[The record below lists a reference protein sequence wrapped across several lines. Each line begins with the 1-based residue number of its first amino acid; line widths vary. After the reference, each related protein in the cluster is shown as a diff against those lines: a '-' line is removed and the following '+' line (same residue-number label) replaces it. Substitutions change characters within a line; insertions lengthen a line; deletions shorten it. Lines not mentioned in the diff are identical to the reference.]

1 MRRCALSTGPEHPWE
16 TAALGL
22 GGNIGDPASAMAH
35 ALQALDARNDCR
47 VAAVSR
53 LYLTPPWGKTDQ
65 ADFFNCCALIET
77 ELEPEELLDLC
88 LALEREM
95 KRVRSERW
103 GPRTLDIDLLTYG
116 DRVQKTPALELP
128 HPRMTERAFVMLPLA
143 DLAPQMMIS
152 GRKAE
157 SWAGS
162 LNSTGI
168 RIAKPD
174 GLWWRQVPAAG

>member
-1 MRRCALSTGPEHPWE
+1 MSIGPDHLWE

-22 GGNIGDPASAMAH
+22 GGNIGDPASAMAR
-35 ALQALDARNDCR
+35 ALQTLDARKDCR
-47 VAAVSR
+47 VSAVSR

-95 KRVRSERW
+95 KRVRAERW
-103 GPRTLDIDLLTYG
+103 GPRTLDIDLLSYS
-116 DRVQKTPALELP
+116 DRVQKSQALELP

-143 DLAPQMMIS
+143 DLAPQMMIN

-168 RIAKPD
+168 SIAKPD
-174 GLWWRQVPAAG
+174 GLWWRQVAIAD

>member
-1 MRRCALSTGPEHPWE
+1 MSITPERTFE

-22 GGNIGDPASAMAH
+22 GGNVGDPPAAMAR
-35 ALQALDARNDCR
+35 ALRMIDGRGDCR

-65 ADFFNCCALIET
+65 ADFFNCCALVET
-77 ELEPEELLDLC
+77 ELEPGELLDLC

-103 GPRTLDIDLLTYG
+103 GPRTLDIDLLTYAEKK
-116 DRVQKTPALELP
+116 QKTPELELP

-143 DLAPQMMIS
+143 DIAPQMMIA

-168 RIAKPD
+168 TIARGD
-174 GLWWRQVPAAG
+174 GLWWRTAGAAPD

>member
-1 MRRCALSTGPEHPWE
+1 LNIGHDHPRE
-16 TAALGL
+16 IAALGL
-22 GGNIGDPASAMAH
+22 GGNIGDPMMAMAG
-35 ALQALDARNDCR
+35 ALQALDARKDCR
-47 VAAVSR
+47 VVSVSR

-65 ADFFNCCALIET
+65 ADFFNCCALVET
-77 ELEPEELLDLC
+77 ELHPEELLDLC

-103 GPRTLDIDLLTYG
+103 GPRTLDIDILAYG
-116 DRVQKTPALELP
+116 DLEQKTPALELP

-143 DLAPQMMIS
+143 DIAPQMMIN

-168 RIAKPD
+168 KITRPD
-174 GLWWRQVPAAG
+174 GLWWRPTVSAT

>member
-1 MRRCALSTGPEHPWE
+1 VLSIGIDRPWE

-22 GGNIGDPASAMAH
+22 GGNIGDPAAAMAH
-35 ALQALDARNDCR
+35 ALQALDARKDCR
-47 VAAVSR
+47 VLAVSR
-53 LYLTPPWGKTDQ
+53 LYLTPPWGNTNQ
-65 ADFFNCCALIET
+65 ADFFNCCALIDT

-88 LALEREM
+88 LALERES
-95 KRVRSERW
+95 KRVRAERW
-103 GPRTLDIDLLTYG
+103 GPRTLDIDILTYG
-116 DRVQKTPALELP
+116 DRVEKTPALELP

-143 DLAPQMMIS
+143 DLAPHMIINE
-152 GRKAE
+152 RKAE

-174 GLWWRQVPAAG
+174 GLWWRQISTVE

>member
-1 MRRCALSTGPEHPWE
+1 MNTGSDMHKWE

-35 ALQALDARNDCR
+35 ALQAIDARQDCR

-77 ELEPEELLDLC
+77 ELETEELLDLC

-95 KRVRSERW
+95 KRVRTERW

-116 DRVQKTPALELP
+116 DRVQKTPTLELP

-143 DLAPQMMIS
+143 DLAPQMMINE
-152 GRKAE
+152 RQAQ
-157 SWAGS
+157 SWAGR

-168 RIAKPD
+168 SIAKPD
-174 GLWWRQVPAAG
+174 GLWWRQVATAS

>member
-1 MRRCALSTGPEHPWE
+1 LSIGLDHHWE

-22 GGNIGDPASAMAH
+22 GGNIGDPALAMAR
-35 ALQALDARNDCR
+35 ALQALDARKDCR
-47 VAAVSR
+47 VLAVSR

-95 KRVRSERW
+95 KRVRAERW

-116 DRVQKTPALELP
+116 ERIEKSQSLELP

-143 DLAPQMMIS
+143 DLAPQMMIE

-168 RIAKPD
+168 RISKPD
-174 GLWWRQVPAAG
+174 GLWWRQVATSD

>member
-1 MRRCALSTGPEHPWE
+1 MNTGLDHPRE
-16 TAALGL
+16 IASLGL
-22 GGNIGDPASAMAH
+22 GGNIGDPAQAMAR
-35 ALQALDARNDCR
+35 ALQALDARKDCR
-47 VAAVSR
+47 VITVSR

-77 ELEPEELLDLC
+77 ELHPEDLLDLC

-95 KRVRSERW
+95 KRVRIERW
-103 GPRTLDIDLLTYG
+103 GPRTLDIDILTYG
-116 DRVQKTPALELP
+116 DIEQKTQALELP

-143 DLAPQMMIS
+143 DIAPHLMIN
-152 GRKAE
+152 GRMAQ

-162 LNSTGI
+162 LNSTGM

-174 GLWWRQVPAAG
+174 GLWWRQVATAG

>member
-1 MRRCALSTGPEHPWE
+1 MSTGPDQSWE

-22 GGNIGDPASAMAH
+22 GGNIGNPPEAMAR
-35 ALQALDARNDCR
+35 ALQMIDARDDCR
-47 VAAVSR
+47 VIVVSR

-65 ADFFNCCALIET
+65 ADFFNCCVLIET
-77 ELEPEELLDLC
+77 TLPPEALLDIC
-88 LALEREM
+88 LGLEREM

-116 DRVQKTPALELP
+116 SVEMKTPTLEIP

-143 DLAPQMMIS
+143 DIAPKTLIC

-162 LNSTGI
+162 LNSTGM
-168 RIAKPD
+168 RVERTD
-174 GLWWRQVPAAG
+174 GRWWRAGHAGPD

>member
-1 MRRCALSTGPEHPWE
+1 MSTRSDHVWE

-22 GGNIGDPASAMAH
+22 GGNIGDPQAAMA
-35 ALQALDARNDCR
+35 QALRTIDERMDCR
-47 VAAVSR
+47 VTNVSR

-65 ADFFNCCALIET
+65 ADFFNCCALVET
-77 ELEPEELLDLC
+77 ELEPEELLHLC
-88 LALEREM
+88 LALESEM
-95 KRVRSERW
+95 KRVRDERW

-116 DRVQKTPALELP
+116 ERNQKTRELDLP

-143 DLAPQMMIS
+143 DLAPQMMIN
-152 GRKAE
+152 GREAQ

-168 RIAKPD
+168 SIARPD
-174 GLWWRQVPAAG
+174 GLWWRQSAAV

>member
-1 MRRCALSTGPEHPWE
+1 LSIGFDHPWE

-22 GGNIGDPASAMAH
+22 GGNVGDPASAMAR
-35 ALQALDARNDCR
+35 ALQALDGRKDCR
-47 VAAVSR
+47 VLAVSR

-95 KRVRSERW
+95 KRVRVERW

-116 DRVQKTPALELP
+116 DRVQKSPKLELP

-143 DLAPQMMIS
+143 DLAPQMEIN
-152 GRKAE
+152 GRMAQ

-174 GLWWRQVPAAG
+174 GLWWRQAVTAE

>member
-1 MRRCALSTGPEHPWE
+1 LNTGPDHAWE

-22 GGNIGDPASAMAH
+22 GGNIGDPPTYMAR
-35 ALQALDARNDCR
+35 ALRAIDARKDSR

-53 LYLTPPWGKTDQ
+53 LYLTPPWGKADQ

-77 ELEPEELLDLC
+77 ELQPEELLELC

-95 KRVRSERW
+95 KRVRDERW

-116 DRVQKTPALELP
+116 DNERKSANLELP

-143 DLAPQMMIS
+143 DIAPQIMIN

-162 LNSTGI
+162 LNSTGM
-168 RIAKPD
+168 RIVRTD
-174 GLWWRQVPAAG
+174 GLWWRSAGDTNG

>member
-1 MRRCALSTGPEHPWE
+1 MSIGPDHPWE

-22 GGNIGDPASAMAH
+22 GGNIGDPVSAMAR
-35 ALQALDARNDCR
+35 ALQTLDARKDCR
-47 VAAVSR
+47 VSAVSR

-95 KRVRSERW
+95 KRVRAERW
-103 GPRTLDIDLLTYG
+103 GPRTLDIDLLSYG
-116 DRVQKTPALELP
+116 DRVQKSQALEIP

-143 DLAPQMMIS
+143 DLAPQMMIN

-168 RIAKPD
+168 SIAKPD
-174 GLWWRQVPAAG
+174 GLWWRQVAIAD